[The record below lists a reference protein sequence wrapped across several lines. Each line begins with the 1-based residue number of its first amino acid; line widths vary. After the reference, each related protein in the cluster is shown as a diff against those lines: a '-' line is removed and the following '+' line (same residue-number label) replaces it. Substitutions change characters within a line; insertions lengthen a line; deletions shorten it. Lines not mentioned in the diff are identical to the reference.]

1 MRKYLFLF
9 ITLFCFSTAF
19 YAQSSLLIRPS
30 DLRLVP
36 ETGTAFD
43 DVTGYHLYVKKLP
56 AVESIMLVET
66 TKDPSGKEDNYAY
79 RATEFNEINGNEVRY
94 LNGKV
99 LESDFSKFSL
109 IDSTPEPDEQFG
121 EAFHIYIPYRMVYGY
136 PWSRNGTVT
145 IGRGTFINIRSF
157 AKKYGDYSGEYYD
170 NAYMFDLGTPVVIHK
185 EKPAPV
191 EEVPEEIP
199 EPEPVPVLT
208 DDYNPVASEK
218 FGEISEF
225 LTYSKG
231 PETIVEDIMSAL
243 EAINPKRKAD
253 VVFAIDATGSM
264 KDDIEQL
271 RKEWVPRLITGLK
284 EFDEIRLGL
293 LLYRDYG
300 DNFKFKGLPVKFFDF
315 TYDIDEF
322 EANLNGFVIKGTEG
336 GDIPEAVYEA
346 MYASMEFYK
355 WQPDAVKKIILIGD
369 AEPHPRPRASGKY
382 SKDLILKMSA
392 EKDISIDAIIT
403 PDDKGKRGR

>member
-1 MRKYLFLF
+1 MN
-9 ITLFCFSTAF
+9 LFCFSAAF
-19 YAQSSLLIRPS
+19 YAQSRLIVRPS

-43 DVTGYHLYVKKLP
+43 DVTGYHLYVRKLP
-56 AVESIMLVET
+56 DVESIMLVET
-66 TKDPSGKEDNYAY
+66 TKDPAGKEDNYAY

-99 LESDFSKFSL
+99 LESEYSKFSL
-109 IDSTPEPDEQFG
+109 IDSSPEPDEQFG
-121 EAFHIYIPYRMVYGY
+121 QAFHIYIPYQMVYGY

-157 AKKYGDYSGEYYD
+157 EKKYGDYSGEYYD

-185 EKPAPV
+185 EKTTPI
-191 EEVPEEIP
+191 EVPEEIP
-199 EPEPVPVLT
+199 EPEPQPVPVLT

-231 PETIVEDIMSAL
+231 PETIVDDIMSAL

-315 TYDIDEF
+315 TYDVDEF

-382 SKDLILKMSA
+382 SKDLILKMAA

>member
-1 MRKYLFLF
+1 M
-9 ITLFCFSTAF
+9 ILFCFSAAF
-19 YAQSSLLIRPS
+19 YAQSRLLVRPS

-43 DVTGYHLYVKKLP
+43 DVTGYHLYVRKLP
-56 AVESIMLVET
+56 DVESIMLVET
-66 TKDPSGKEDNYAY
+66 TKDPAGKEDNYAY

-99 LESDFSKFSL
+99 LESEYSKFSL
-109 IDSTPEPDEQFG
+109 IDSSPEPDEQFG
-121 EAFHIYIPYRMVYGY
+121 QAFHIYIPYQMVYGY

-157 AKKYGDYSGEYYD
+157 EKKYGDYSGEYYD

-185 EKPAPV
+185 EKTTPI
-191 EEVPEEIP
+191 EVPEEIP
-199 EPEPVPVLT
+199 EPEPQPVPVLT

-231 PETIVEDIMSAL
+231 PETIVDDIMSAL
-243 EAINPKRKAD
+243 EAINPKRKSD

-271 RKEWVPRLITGLK
+271 RQEWVPRLITGLK

-382 SKDLILKMSA
+382 SKDLILKMAA